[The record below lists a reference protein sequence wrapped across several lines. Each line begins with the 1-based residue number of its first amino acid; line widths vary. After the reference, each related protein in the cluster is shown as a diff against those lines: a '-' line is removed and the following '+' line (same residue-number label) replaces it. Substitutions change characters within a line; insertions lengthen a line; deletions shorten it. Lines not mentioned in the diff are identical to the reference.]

1 MCFRLVVLLLIRRG
15 LNRLNNQLR
24 KIIKLLP
31 VCEEWDRDSM
41 DTTMERG
48 KVGRGKDYMKR
59 ENGECR
65 DNMYVA
71 SEVT

>member
-1 MCFRLVVLLLIRRG
+1 MVLLLIRRG

-31 VCEEWDRDSM
+31 ECEEWDRDSL
-41 DTTMERG
+41 DTTMEGG
-48 KVGRGKDYMKR
+48 KVGRGKGKDFMKR
-59 ENGECR
+59 ENNEFR
-65 DNMYVA
+65 DSMYVA

>member
-1 MCFRLVVLLLIRRG
+1 MVLLLIRRG

-31 VCEEWDRDSM
+31 ECEEWDRDSL
-41 DTTMERG
+41 DTTMEGG
-48 KVGRGKDYMKR
+48 KVGRVKGKEYMNR
-59 ENGECR
+59 ENNECK
-65 DNMYVA
+65 DSMYVA